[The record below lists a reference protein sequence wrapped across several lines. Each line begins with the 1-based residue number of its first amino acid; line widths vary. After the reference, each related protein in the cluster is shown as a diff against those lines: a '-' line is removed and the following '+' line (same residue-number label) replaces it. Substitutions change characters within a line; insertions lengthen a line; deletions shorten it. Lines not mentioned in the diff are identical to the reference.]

1 MGATGLFSLTSQASS
16 HSRRCTCRA
25 ARVLSWCYPAGS
37 SLPPTPTTVLWY
49 SLYLLYWHKSTNTDA
64 AYTSHP
70 QPEPA
75 DSSASPPNRRLLSV
89 ASSHKQ
95 EVHTL
100 SKTQITLAAGGAAA
114 AEVLHAH
121 AAGGV
126 KYGQLAEAAQLPVE
140 HLVARARRH
149 VHVSEHLQV
158 C

>member
-1 MGATGLFSLTSQASS
+1 M
-16 HSRRCTCRA
+16 
-25 ARVLSWCYPAGS
+25 
-37 SLPPTPTTVLWY
+37 
-49 SLYLLYWHKSTNTDA
+49 
-64 AYTSHP
+64 
-70 QPEPA
+70 
-75 DSSASPPNRRLLSV
+75 